1 MLTSWRTPNCRQA
14 MITSSVEVDTVYE
27 WIKTVLKFEEK
38 ITDLDALG
46 MVKSWD
52 TELSISDTGFVVSIE
67 VEMDEDYEQ

>member
-1 MLTSWRTPNCRQA
+1 

-27 WIKTVLKFEEK
+27 WVKTVLKFEEK

>member
-1 MLTSWRTPNCRQA
+1 

-27 WIKTVLKFEEK
+27 WVRTVLKFEEK

-52 TELSISDTGFVVSIE
+52 TELSVSDTGFVVSIE

>member
-1 MLTSWRTPNCRQA
+1 

-46 MVKSWD
+46 MVKRWD
-52 TELSISDTGFVVSIE
+52 TELSISETGFVVSIE

>member
-1 MLTSWRTPNCRQA
+1 
-14 MITSSVEVDTVYE
+14 MITSSVDVDTVYE
-27 WIKTVLKFEEK
+27 WVRTVLKFEEK

-52 TELSISDTGFVVSIE
+52 TELSVSDTGFVVSIE

>member
-1 MLTSWRTPNCRQA
+1 